1 MWFIWNPSNCECDF
15 SEYLDYKDC
24 KCRKKLVAPL
34 IEECTDSVEE
44 VKLGNITFLKK
55 ENSYK
60 CIPCTLYIV
69 LLTIIFTIN
78 IGGIV
83 TYYVFSLYY
92 RKKYLLNVDFN
103 AFKETMI
110 Y

>member
-1 MWFIWNPSNCECDF
+1 M
-15 SEYLDYKDC
+15 
-24 KCRKKLVAPL
+24 
-34 IEECTDSVEE
+34 
-44 VKLGNITFLKK
+44 

-83 TYYVFSLYY
+83 TYYLFSQYY
-92 RKKYLLNVDFN
+92 RKKYLLNADFN
-103 AFKETMI
+103 AFKETTI